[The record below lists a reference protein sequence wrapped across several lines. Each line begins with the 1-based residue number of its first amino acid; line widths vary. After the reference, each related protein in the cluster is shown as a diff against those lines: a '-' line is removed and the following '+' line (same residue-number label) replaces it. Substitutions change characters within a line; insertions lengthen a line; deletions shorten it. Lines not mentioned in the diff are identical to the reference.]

1 MMSLRHGLNLK
12 NGGVISLVGA
22 GGKTALMYH
31 LAREL
36 SRKGDAVLTTTTT
49 KIYVPNRKQS
59 SIVIVSASAGAL
71 ATEAKALLRQSPH
84 IAAGRRLIPFQ
95 NKLKGF
101 PPQAIDSIW
110 RSGIFR
116 WIVVEAD
123 GAAGRPVKAPAFHEP
138 VIPQSTR
145 WVIGVVGLG
154 AVGRP
159 LTERWA
165 FRPHLVTKITG
176 LAPGEP
182 ISESAIASL
191 FVDAEGILKN
201 IPVHALRFAFLNQ
214 ADSLE
219 RQATGRRI
227 AKIIDSHKDTGITG
241 VLIGQTLY
249 EPPVSACYA
258 KCRAV

>member
-1 MMSLRHGLNLK
+1 MNLK

-36 SRKGDAVLTTTTT
+36 SQKGDAVLTTTTT

-59 SIVIVSASAGAL
+59 SIVMVSESAGAM
-71 ATEAKALLRQSPH
+71 AIEAKALLRQSLH
-84 IAAGRRLIPFQ
+84 ISAGRRLIPFR
-95 NKLKGF
+95 NKLQGF
-101 PPQAIDSIW
+101 TPQAIDSIW
-110 RSGIFR
+110 QSGIFR

-123 GAAGRPVKAPAFHEP
+123 GAAGRPVKAPAPHEP

-145 WVIGVVGLG
+145 WVIGVVGLM

-165 FRPHLVTKITG
+165 FRPQLVSMITG
-176 LAPGEP
+176 LGPGE
-182 ISESAIASL
+182 IINESAIGSL
-191 FVDAEGILKN
+191 FVKAGGILKN
-201 IPVHALRFAFLNQ
+201 IPAHSLRYVFLNQ
-214 ADSLE
+214 ADTSE
-219 RQATGRRI
+219 RLATGRRI
-227 AKIIDSHKDTGITG
+227 GKIIDSHKDTGITG

-258 KCRAV
+258 KCQAV